1 MPPTQR
7 GQYDKLPSGRWRLR
21 WYDEEHERQS
31 ETFPSKSAAVRHYR
45 DVIEPQLRGEP
56 VPMPELTLSEFVP
69 LYLERH
75 GAGVRRRTVENLR
88 WRLGVA
94 TRAFGGVPLRDLE
107 RMSGEIA
114 SWRAK
119 LPERSR
125 FGITAA
131 LRQALGA
138 AVAWGYCAVNPAKQA
153 GRNPQ
158 PSPRPIRAYS
168 AEEVEAISAE
178 LSPMYQ
184 PLPTFAAAT
193 GLRPEE
199 WRATER
205 RDVDRTGRVLNV
217 GRTVSSGEVVELG
230 KTARSRRQVPLSR
243 RALDA
248 LDALPPRLDT
258 PLLFPAPDGGL
269 LNLDNFRRREW
280 APAVEA
286 SGVRRPA
293 RIYDLR
299 STYASNALADGVSE
313 FRLARI
319 MGTSGRM
326 IERHYGT
333 LLDGDAAEIA
343 GLLDAGDAKRERD
356 GNEIDDQH
364 RSRRDGA

>member
-21 WYDEEHERQS
+21 WYDEERVRQS
-31 ETFPSKSAAVRHYR
+31 ETFPSKSAAARYYR

-56 VPMPELTLSEFVP
+56 VPMRELTLSEFVP

-75 GAGVRRRTVENLR
+75 GAGVRPRTVENLR

-94 TRAFGGVPLRDLE
+94 TRAFGGVPLHDLE
-107 RMSGEIA
+107 RMSGEVA
-114 SWRAK
+114 SWRAT
-119 LPERSR
+119 LSERSR
-125 FGITAA
+125 YAITAA

-138 AVAWGYCAVNPAKQA
+138 AVSWGYMGQNPAKQA

-168 AEEVEAISAE
+168 VDEIEAISAE

-184 PLPTFAAAT
+184 PLPAFVAAT
-193 GLRPEE
+193 GLRSEE
-199 WRATER
+199 WQALER
-205 RDVDRTGRVLNV
+205 QDVDRHGRVLTV
-217 GRTVSSGEVVELG
+217 RRTVSSGEVVELG
-230 KTARSRRQVPLSR
+230 KTGRSLRQVPLSR

-258 PLLFPAPDGGL
+258 PLLFPAPGGRL

-280 APAVEA
+280 MPAVEA
-286 SGVRRPA
+286 SGVRKPA

-343 GLLDAGDAKRERD
+343 GLLDAGDAERGRDDAVRSQD
-356 GNEIDDQH
+356 G
-364 RSRRDGA
+364 